1 MVKKKIKPEIK
12 TENAEQLWQALFAI
26 TRAVEEQGFAV
37 KVNQYRNQE
46 MDIGAWEFARLAL
59 VGARKDTM
67 VN

>member
-46 MDIGAWEFARLAL
+46 MDIGAWEVARLAL